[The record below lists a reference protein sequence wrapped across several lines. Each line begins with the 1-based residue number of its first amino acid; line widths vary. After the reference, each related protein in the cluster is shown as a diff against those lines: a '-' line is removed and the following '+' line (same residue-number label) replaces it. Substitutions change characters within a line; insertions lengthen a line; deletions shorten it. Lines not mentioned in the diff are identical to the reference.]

1 MLKTSLNQVTLVSYK
16 GSDFCVCVCVGG
28 RGPQLAKPQGEVDG
42 SPRVAPHTEDATT

>member
-16 GSDFCVCVCVGG
+16 GSDMCVCFGG
-28 RGPQLAKPQGEVDG
+28 GPQLAKPQGEVDG